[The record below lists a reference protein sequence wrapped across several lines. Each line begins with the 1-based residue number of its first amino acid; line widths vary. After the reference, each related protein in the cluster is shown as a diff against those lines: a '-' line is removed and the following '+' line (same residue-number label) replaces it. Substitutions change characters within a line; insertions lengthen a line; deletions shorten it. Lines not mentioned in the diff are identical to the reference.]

1 MLLEFADQGENPLQC
16 LYRAARTHGRL
27 ELFFHELFPVLLRYK
42 RCRHGLTQSAMAAQ
56 LAVAQQ
62 VYARLE
68 RPGKANPTA
77 TVQRLSVILQEDL
90 LALA

>member
-1 MLLEFADQGENPLQC
+1 
-16 LYRAARTHGRL
+16 
-27 ELFFHELFPVLLRYK
+27 
-42 RCRHGLTQSAMAAQ
+42 LTQSAMAAQ